1 MTIARFYRTSPPK
14 WKGITAG
21 SHPIQPFERNTKFT
35 NPLVHS
41 TSLYL
46 RQHAHNPV
54 FWYPWGKEAIDRAR
68 NEKKPIFLSI
78 GYSSCYWCHV
88 MERDVF
94 ENLSIASLIN
104 RFCINIKVDRE
115 ELPQLDDIYMV
126 ARQLLTHEGGW
137 PNNLFLTPEL
147 KPFYAG
153 GTYGAGDT
161 YGKPGFPRILEW
173 LNYVWTTQNEDVYR
187 IADRIVADM
196 KPYLVYQPP
205 EVAVETHKG
214 RQVEDLVVLLKKHH
228 DERAGGF
235 FQAPKFPHECYL
247 QFLTG
252 YYEATGSLE
261 ALDIVTRSLERMAI
275 GGIYDQ
281 VGCGFHRYAVD
292 KEWYIPH
299 FEKML
304 YNQAQLA
311 RLYVDAAR
319 LSGNPFL
326 ADVARGVLEF
336 VGGPLTSGTGG
347 FYASIDAETDGV
359 EGAHYAWSAEE
370 LKTALTPEEIRF
382 LTAFY
387 ALADIPSF
395 PGHKH
400 VDGQVLIARK
410 PFDQAAREAKMPYVQ
425 LAALTGQLMNKLLH
439 IRNRRPA
446 PRIDDKII
454 VSWNGLMIDA
464 FAHAGKVLE
473 RPGYTARAREA
484 ADFLLEH
491 AIDKQGRLRRIFAGG
506 RAQFDATLEDYAF
519 LIKGLLSLWRVTPDA
534 ILLEAAQSLCAQ
546 ADELFADGASGYFF
560 TQASEEILFRIKSG
574 DDGAMPNANAVML
587 HNLIDLYGATQEKS
601 YLDRAQ
607 GLADFFLQGN
617 TQLSVEYATM
627 LHGALRLEA
636 LTGSKEAHAVP
647 QTFKEARLTEDMPA
661 PDDSVSVSATLFPA
675 DAAPGTRCEVIITLD
690 IREGWHINAHQGLA
704 GYLIPTQ
711 VDVQGNGVEIIA
723 IGYPEPLRRDNRSEG
738 EALLVY
744 EGLVTITA
752 RIKLPAADKKTGQ
765 RAPLRVMARFQPCR
779 ATACHAI
786 RDIVVTL

>member
-1 MTIARFYRTSPPK
+1 M
-14 WKGITAG
+14 
-21 SHPIQPFERNTKFT
+21 
-35 NPLVHS
+35 
-41 TSLYL
+41 
-46 RQHAHNPV
+46 
-54 FWYPWGKEAIDRAR
+54 FWYPWGKEAITRAR
-68 NEKKPIFLSI
+68 EEKKPIFLSI

-115 ELPQLDDIYMV
+115 ELPQVDDIYMV

-161 YGKPGFPRILEW
+161 YGKPGFARILEW
-173 LNYVWTTQNEDVYR
+173 LNYVWTTQNEDVYK
-187 IADRIVADM
+187 IAGRVTEDM
-196 KPYLVYQPP
+196 RPYLVYQVPDVP
-205 EVAVETHKG
+205 VETHPAIQAEG
-214 RQVEDLVVLLKKHH
+214 LAELLKKHH

-247 QFLTG
+247 QFLLG
-252 YYEATGSLE
+252 YYEATGKTS
-261 ALDIVTRSLERMAI
+261 ALDMVTRSLDRMAI

-292 KEWYIPH
+292 KEWYVPH

-319 LSGNPFL
+319 LSGSPFL

-359 EGAHYAWSAEE
+359 EGAYYAWSADE
-370 LKTALTPEEIRF
+370 LQKVLTPEEIKF
-382 LTAFY
+382 FTAFY
-387 ALADIPSF
+387 ALADIPAF

-400 VDGQVLIARK
+400 VEGQVVIGRK
-410 PFDQAAREAKMPYVQ
+410 PFDQAAREIKMPYMQ
-425 LAALTGQLMNKLLH
+425 LAALSGQLMNKLLQ
-439 IRNRRPA
+439 IRNRRQS
-446 PRIDDKII
+446 PRLDDKII

-464 FAHAGKVLE
+464 FAHAGRVLE

-484 ADFLLEH
+484 ADFILEH
-491 AIDKQGRLRRIFAGG
+491 AIDNEGRLHRIFAGG

-534 ILLEAAQSLCAQ
+534 VLLDAAKSLCAR
-546 ADELFADGASGYFF
+546 ADELFADGTSGYFF
-560 TQASEEILFRIKSG
+560 TQEGEDMLLRIKSG
-574 DDGAMPNANAVML
+574 DDGAMPNPNAVML
-587 HNLIDLYGATQEKS
+587 HNLIDLHEATQEEG
-601 YLDRAQ
+601 YLAKARA
-607 GLADFFLQGN
+607 LAAFFLHGN

-627 LHGALRLEA
+627 LHGSLRLEA
-636 LTGSKEAHAVP
+636 LSGNKEAFAVP
-647 QTFKEARLTEDMPA
+647 QTFREARLTEDMPA

-675 DAAPGTRCEVIITLD
+675 DAAPGTRCELIVTFD
-690 IREGWHINAHQGLA
+690 IGEGWHINAHEGLA
-704 GYLIPTQ
+704 AYLIPTQ
-711 VDVQGNGVEIIA
+711 IEVQGPGVEVTSID
-723 IGYPEPLRRDNRSEG
+723 YPEALRRDTRSEDG
-738 EALLVY
+738 ALLVY
-744 EGLVTITA
+744 EGLVTVTA
-752 RIKLPAADKKTGQ
+752 HLKLSAAEKKDGRRPPIKL
-765 RAPLRVMARFQPCR
+765 MARFQPCR
-779 ATACHAI
+779 ATSCHAV
-786 RDIVVTL
+786 RDVVITL